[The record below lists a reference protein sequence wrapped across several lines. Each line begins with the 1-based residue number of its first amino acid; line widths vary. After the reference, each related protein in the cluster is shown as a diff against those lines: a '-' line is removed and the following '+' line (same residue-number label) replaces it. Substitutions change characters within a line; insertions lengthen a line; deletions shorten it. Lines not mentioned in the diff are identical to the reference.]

1 MTAPDLALTSLLCC
15 ELQSHLT
22 TLLTSEWEKLFLA
35 TGPLHVLFL
44 HSEDPLPSSHLSLS
58 ALQVQCRFLG
68 EALNNRFPL
77 VLHSQSILFS
87 SFVALIIYI
96 IIHSVCYFPQ

>member
-44 HSEDPLPSSHLSLS
+44 HLEDPLPTSHLSLS

-68 EALNNRFPL
+68 EALNNRVPL

>member
-1 MTAPDLALTSLLCC
+1 MAPDLALTSRLCC
-15 ELQSHLT
+15 GLQSHLT

-35 TGPLHVLFL
+35 TGPLHALFL
-44 HSEDPLPSSHLSLS
+44 HLEDPLPTSHLSLS
-58 ALQVQCRFLG
+58 ALRVQYHFLG
-68 EALNNRFPL
+68 EALNNHVPL

-96 IIHSVCYFPQ
+96 IIHSMCYFPH